1 MTSLSAS
8 ALAARFYAARRDD
21 GLAVLEG
28 VHPLKHAL
36 RFGGNVEEVVVRA
49 DVDIEAIVG
58 HVAPELVA
66 EVRRRAVVV
75 PASDF
80 ESLAPTAPPSGVISL
95 ARRPSV
101 DLEVLL
107 NGSGGGGEDREG
119 RDALVVVLETPS
131 HLGNVGAVVRV
142 AAAAAAGGV
151 VVIGKQDPWHPTAVR
166 GGAGLQFAVPCVR
179 VEALPIE
186 MERPLVAVHPE
197 GEPLG
202 WGTDLGGALLVF
214 GSESRGLSEGMLARV
229 ERKVAIPMR
238 AGVSSLNLATAVAV
252 VLYGGSRV

>member
-21 GLAVLEG
+21 GLVVLEG

-36 RFGGNVEEVVVRA
+36 RFGGDVEDVVVRA
-49 DVDIEAIVG
+49 DVEIEAIVG

-66 EVRRRAVVV
+66 EVQRRAVVM

-80 ESLAPTAPPSGVISL
+80 ESLAPAAPPSGVISL

-101 DLEVLL
+101 DSEALW
-107 NGSGGGGEDREG
+107 NGGEGNGGDEKG
-119 RDALVVVLETPS
+119 SAAPVVVLETPS

-151 VVIGKQDPWHPTAVR
+151 VVVGKQDPWHPTAVR

-179 VEALPIE
+179 VEELPSR
-186 MERPLVAVHPE
+186 MGRPLVAVHPE

-202 WGTDLGGALLVF
+202 RGTDLGGTVLVF

-238 AGVSSLNLATAVAV
+238 EGVSSLNLATAVAV
-252 VLYGGSRV
+252 VLYRSCE